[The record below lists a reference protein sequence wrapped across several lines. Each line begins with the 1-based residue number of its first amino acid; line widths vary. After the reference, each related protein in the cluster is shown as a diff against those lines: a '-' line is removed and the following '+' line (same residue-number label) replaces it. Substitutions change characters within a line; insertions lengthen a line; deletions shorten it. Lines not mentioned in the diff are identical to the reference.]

1 MRTTV
6 KLAGDVLR
14 AARAL
19 ARRRGI
25 SLGCALAEME
35 RVGLNPAAR
44 INTKTA
50 FPSFRVSKDAKP
62 ITLEKTL
69 RAEDGL

>member
-1 MRTTV
+1 M
-6 KLAGDVLR
+6 KLAEDMLR

-25 SLGCALAEME
+25 SLACAVAEME
-35 RVGLNPAAR
+35 RTGLKPVPR

-50 FPSFRVSKDAKP
+50 FPSFRVSEDAKP

-69 RAEDGL
+69 RAEDEL